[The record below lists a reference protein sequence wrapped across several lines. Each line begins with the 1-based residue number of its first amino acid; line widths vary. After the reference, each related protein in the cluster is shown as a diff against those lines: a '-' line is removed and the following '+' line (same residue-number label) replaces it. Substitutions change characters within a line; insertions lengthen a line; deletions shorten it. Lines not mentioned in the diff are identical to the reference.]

1 MSRTDDGCGC
11 PWLSAAFRSFA
22 ARLRPQRGPPR
33 AWEASSDRSVG
44 LILQL
49 GGHEQRPWLSVDD
62 RRRPL
67 RRACRGHGGEE
78 RRARARQRWSPAR
91 PRVRPAQDD
100 YSARWQAAN
109 AARQPDLGA
118 QSIPDL
124 QTADEMPALIEV
136 ELVHQPYGYSYSISG
151 MDHGLLTVRQS
162 RLLWCPGGSTDPTA
176 QWGNEVVVP
185 RGVLQRTSA
194 SVRMPPV
201 VALSPELWSTS
212 PGVWR
217 RGRQLSGPKRG
228 LPAQPLLVD

>member
-1 MSRTDDGCGC
+1 MSNDRGC
-11 PWLSAAFRSFA
+11 PWMTAGDRCVGHVGGTA
-22 ARLRPQRGPPR
+22 ARRDGLGPGSDGHQLDRGCGPPR
-33 AWEASSDRSVG
+33 MTTRLVG
-44 LILQL
+44 KPLT
-49 GGHEQRPWLSVDD
+49 
-62 RRRPL
+62 RRGSL
-67 RRACRGHGGEE
+67 TWG
-78 RRARARQRWSPAR
+78 AR
-91 PRVRPAQDD
+91 
-100 YSARWQAAN
+100 
-109 AARQPDLGA
+109 
-118 QSIPDL
+118 SIPNL